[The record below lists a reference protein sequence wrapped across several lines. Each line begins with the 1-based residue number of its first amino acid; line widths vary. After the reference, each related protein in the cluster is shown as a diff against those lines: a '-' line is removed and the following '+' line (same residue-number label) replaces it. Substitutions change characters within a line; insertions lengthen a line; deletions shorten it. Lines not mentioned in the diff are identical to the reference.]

1 MALVHVRGG
10 REVIEERSAIEGFL
24 EGHGVHY
31 RRWGTERVPAAL
43 RRSSLGDAEKARVLE
58 FYAREIA
65 AEKEERGYVAADV
78 VSLAPDNPKLDE
90 ICARF
95 DKEHTHDDD
104 EVRFVVSGHGTFTV
118 RGNGAEA
125 IDIAMGPGDFIVV
138 PRDRRHWFT
147 LLGDRTIVAVR
158 LFKDSSGWTPRYAGN
173 GTGPAEIE
181 ATTLARAFEL
191 RT

>member
-1 MALVHVRGG
+1 MALVHVRGE
-10 REVIEERSAIEGFL
+10 RAVIEERSAIEGFL
-24 EGHGVHY
+24 SEHGVHY

-58 FYAREIA
+58 LYAREIA
-65 AEKEERGYVAADV
+65 AEKEARGYVAADV

-118 RGNGAEA
+118 RGNGEEA

-147 LLGDRTIVAVR
+147 LLPDRTIVAVR
-158 LFKDSSGWTPRYAGN
+158 LFKDSAGWTPRYAGS
-173 GTGPAEIE
+173 GTGATEIE

-191 RT
+191 TK

>member
-1 MALVHVRGG
+1 MALVQVRGK
-10 REVIEERSAIEGFL
+10 RELIEDRSEIEGFL
-24 EGHGVHY
+24 GEHGIHY
-31 RRWGTERVPAAL
+31 RRWGTERVPTAL
-43 RRSSLGDAEKARVLE
+43 RRSSLDEAQKVRVLE
-58 FYAREIA
+58 LYAPEIA

-90 ICARF
+90 ICAKF

-118 RGNGAEA
+118 RGHGAEA

-147 LLGDRTIVAVR
+147 LLPDRTIVAVR
-158 LFKDSSGWTPRYAGN
+158 LFKDSSGWTPRYAGT
-173 GTGPAEIE
+173 GTGPAEI
-181 ATTLARAFEL
+181 ATERLARTFEL
-191 RT
+191 A

>member
-65 AEKEERGYVAADV
+65 AEKEGVEKVFAMQAGR
-78 VSLAPDNPKLDE
+78 
-90 ICARF
+90 
-95 DKEHTHDDD
+95 
-104 EVRFVVSGHGTFTV
+104 EVRVMVKPEQV
-118 RGNGAEA
+118 DDIQAQVIAR
-125 IDIAMGPGDFIVV
+125 DIAKQVEEELTYPGQIRVTVV
-138 PRDRRHWFT
+138 RESR
-147 LLGDRTIVAVR
+147 
-158 LFKDSSGWTPRYAGN
+158 
-173 GTGPAEIE
+173 
-181 ATTLARAFEL
+181 ATEFAR
-191 RT
+191 